1 MSQNDFTL
9 ANQGF
14 PSMRADMNS
23 AFQALASNNSGGTAP
38 ATTFAHQLWYD
49 TSANLLMIRN
59 SSNTAFEEFS
69 SGGGVVY
76 TEHSSN
82 YTAVAGEGILADT
95 TSNTWT
101 LTLPASPS
109 GGDVVI
115 VSDAGDWS
123 VNNLTVARN
132 GSTINGNAENLVLDI
147 GKISVTLVYAFNDW
161 QVFTQMGANGGLV
174 VTETGTQTLTNKT
187 IDASQLTG
195 DIDAS
200 QLTGPIEINSSG
212 NVGIGRDDPGTK
224 VDVYTG
230 TDNLYGIRLRSDLS
244 GAQPFANF
252 SQGLNTIGSIRGS
265 TTSTSYNTSSDYRLK
280 TDAQPILGATER
292 VQALNPVNFEWLLN
306 GTRVDGFLAH
316 EAQEVVPEA
325 VTGERDEI
333 DSNGEPLYQAID
345 QSKLVPLLTAAL
357 REALTEIS
365 SLTAAAQDTLTEISS
380 LKSRVE
386 ALEG

>member
-38 ATTFAHQLWYD
+38 ATTFAHQWWYD
-49 TSANLLMIRN
+49 TSTNLLMIRN

-132 GSTINGNAENLVLDI
+132 GSTINGNAENLILDI
-147 GKISVTLVYAFNDW
+147 GKISVTFVYSFNDW

-187 IDASQLTG
+187 INASQLTG
-195 DIDAS
+195 ALPAIDGSA
-200 QLTGPIEINSSG
+200 LTGLPTTIAEAFVRYSGTTLSTVANNGFSSITRSAQGNTTYVFSTQQADEDYVVEIYIQEELGNDNRNNFSLYTNSKTVSG
-212 NVGIGRDDPGTK
+212 FTVRYTNVQA
-224 VDVYTG
+224 TG
-230 TDNLYGIRLRSDLS
+230 TD
-244 GAQPFANF
+244 
-252 SQGLNTIGSIRGS
+252 
-265 TTSTSYNTSSDYRLK
+265 
-280 TDAQPILGATER
+280 TD
-292 VQALNPVNFEWLLN
+292 
-306 GTRVDGFLAH
+306 H
-316 EAQEVVPEA
+316 S
-325 VTGERDEI
+325 VTVRRI
-333 DSNGEPLYQAID
+333 
-345 QSKLVPLLTAAL
+345 
-357 REALTEIS
+357 
-365 SLTAAAQDTLTEISS
+365 
-380 LKSRVE
+380 
-386 ALEG
+386 

>member
-38 ATTFAHQLWYD
+38 ATTFAHQWWYD
-49 TSANLLMIRN
+49 TSNNLLMIRN

-147 GKISVTLVYAFNDW
+147 GEISVTLVYAFNDW
-161 QVFTQMGANGGLV
+161 QVFTQIGANSGTV
-174 VTETGTQTLTNKT
+174 VTETGIQTLTNKT
-187 IDASQLTG
+187 
-195 DIDAS
+195 IDAS

-212 NVGIGRDDPGTK
+212 RVVVGNTSSTGNEPFQYAALNVSTSSGGVWGISIKDAANNQALMRF
-224 VDVYTG
+224 
-230 TDNLYGIRLRSDLS
+230 LS
-244 GAQPFANF
+244 A
-252 SQGLNTIGSIRGS
+252 SNTQVGSITHNG
-265 TTSTSYNTSSDYRLK
+265 TSTSYQTSSDYRLK